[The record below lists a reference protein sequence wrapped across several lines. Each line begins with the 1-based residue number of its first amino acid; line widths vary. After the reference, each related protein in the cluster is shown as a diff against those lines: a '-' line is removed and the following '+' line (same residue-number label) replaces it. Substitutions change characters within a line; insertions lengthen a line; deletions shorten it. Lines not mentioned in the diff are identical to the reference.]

1 MGMECAAFFLTSTRE
16 AHHCGFLAVCLLV
29 MGVLCCIN
37 IGFTIPAAQE
47 ALPAFAITFCP
58 VSKRGIIRDL
68 FSAAL
73 RTYKDR
79 CFKDISDYFAL
90 NLPFDELMVPSSTQ
104 GCADFCFL
112 LNASSAK
119 NAFTL

>member
-1 MGMECAAFFLTSTRE
+1 MGVERAAFFLTSTRE
-16 AHHCGFLAVCLLV
+16 AHHSGFLAVCLLV
-29 MGVLCCIN
+29 MGMLCCIK
-37 IGFTIPAAQE
+37 IGLSICAVKE
-47 ALPAFAITFCP
+47 ALPAFAKTFCP
-58 VSKRGIIRDL
+58 VSKRGIVRDV

-90 NLPFDELMVPSSTQ
+90 DLPFDELMVPSSAQ
-104 GCADFCFL
+104 SCADFALL
-112 LNASSAK
+112 LNASRAK